1 MNEKSLKKLE
11 YDKIINML
19 VAECSSNLGKELG
32 AKLMPV
38 RDLSLV
44 HTRQQETTEA
54 RNILMVNPGF
64 SLGGIRNVRDA
75 VSLAQ
80 KNGILDCRRLL
91 DIMGTSKAGKRIKVT
106 LGQMKGDYP
115 ILKGLAEGI
124 NFVNSLETA
133 IEEAIG
139 EDGQVLDTASNEL
152 YSIRRKMKTAN
163 DRIKD
168 KLDNLIHNPNHAKHL
183 QDALITIRNDRY
195 VVPVRQEYRNEVPGL
210 IHDQSA
216 SGATLFI
223 EPMAVLE
230 LNNDL
235 KRLRGSEEEEINK
248 ILLKLSGM
256 VTENARELMDNLDIL
271 AQIDLIFA
279 KGHLSL
285 KWDAFEP
292 QLNDRGEVRL
302 NKARHP
308 LLGDAAVP
316 IDFNMSADLSGI
328 IITGPNTG
336 GKTVSLKIAGL
347 FVLMAQA
354 GLHLPTADRSS
365 VGVFRGVYADIGDE
379 QSIEQSL
386 STFSSHMT
394 NIVEIISKAGKN
406 NLVVLD
412 ELGAGTDPVEG
423 AALAMAIIDT
433 LLAKGSKVIV
443 TTHYSELK
451 AYAYNHEN
459 LANASV
465 EFDIDTLRPTYRL
478 LMGIPGR
485 SNAFDI
491 ALSLG
496 INANVIAKA
505 DEYMSKE
512 AKEVANFLANLEEG
526 RVETEKAKEEAKEL
540 KMRLESLELE
550 MKGREEALRLR
561 ESQLLEKARERA
573 DRLVRDRRREADA
586 LVKELKSLVTT
597 ESAKHK
603 EEVFREART
612 KVKKLENLTPQY
624 QEPQYPGK
632 ALEKV
637 GVGDEVYVP
646 RLRKNATV
654 VEVVSDKEVQ
664 IQAGIMKVNMKLKDL
679 RPSTTSEAKEAKIR
693 YAKISASKSKDIK
706 PEIDLRGL
714 TGEEAQMELEK
725 YIDDAAISNLG
736 TIRIIHGLGTG
747 VLKKMVFELLKKHPR
762 VKTQRL
768 GGYYEGGAGVTI
780 AELQ

>member
-1 MNEKSLKKLE
+1 MNEKTLKKLE
-11 YDKIINML
+11 YNKIINML
-19 VAECSSNLGKELG
+19 MAECSSSLGKDLAAEL
-32 AKLMPV
+32 LPV
-38 RDLSLV
+38 RDLSLAK
-44 HTRQQETTEA
+44 TRQKETTEA
-54 RNILMVNPGF
+54 RDILISNPGF

-75 VSLAQ
+75 VNLAQ
-80 KNGILDCRRLL
+80 KNGILDCSRLL
-91 DIMGTSKAGKRIKVT
+91 DIMSTSKAGKRLKLTIT
-106 LGQMKGDYP
+106 QLKGNYP
-115 ILKGLAEGI
+115 ILRGLAEGI

-133 IEEAIG
+133 IEDAIG
-139 EDGQVLDTASNEL
+139 DDGQMLDSASSEL
-152 YSIRRKMKTAN
+152 YGIRRKMRTAN

-168 KLDNLIHNPNHAKHL
+168 KLDSLIHNPNHAKHL

-235 KRLRGSEEEEINK
+235 KRLRGAEEEEINR
-248 ILLKLSGM
+248 ILIKLSGLVM
-256 VTENARELMDNLDIL
+256 ENARELKENLDIL
-271 AQIDLIFA
+271 AAMDLIFA

-292 QLNDRGEVRL
+292 KLNNEGEITLR
-302 NKARHP
+302 KARHP
-308 LLGDAAVP
+308 LLGDSAVP
-316 IDFNMSADLSGI
+316 IDFTMSPNLAGI

-354 GLHLPTADRSS
+354 GLHLPTADRCN

-394 NIVEIISKAGKN
+394 NIVDILAKAGKN

-451 AYAYNHEN
+451 AYAYNHVE

-496 INANVIAKA
+496 VNTNVIAKA

-526 RVETEKAKEEAKEL
+526 RVETERAKAEAKEL
-540 KMRLESLELE
+540 KQRLEALELE

-573 DRLVRDRRREADA
+573 DRLVRERRREADS
-586 LVKELKSLVTT
+586 LVRELKSLVSQ
-597 ESAKHK
+597 ENAKHK
-603 EEVFREART
+603 ETLLREART
-612 KVKKLENLTPQY
+612 KVKKLDSLAPEY

-632 ALEKV
+632 ALSKAE
-637 GVGDEVYVP
+637 VGDEVYVP
-646 RLRKNATV
+646 RLRKNALV
-654 VEVVSDKEVQ
+654 VNIVSDKEVQ

-679 RPSTTSEAKEAKIR
+679 RTVTNSEAEQAKNR
-693 YAKISASKSKDIK
+693 YGSISASKAKNIK
-706 PEIDLRGL
+706 SEIDLRGL
-714 TGEEAQMELEK
+714 TGEEARMELEK
-725 YIDDAAISNLG
+725 YIDDAAISNIG

-747 VLKKMVFELLKKHPR
+747 VLKKMVYDLLKHHPR
-762 VKTQRL
+762 VKSQRL